1 VTPATPTNFTVANLG
16 VSLEVL
22 PQVGPD
28 RRIIEVALNP
38 VIRDF
43 EGFVNYG
50 TPIVGS
56 SNTTTVNL
64 VDNTAATDSVFGEI
78 TSNAILKPIFRT
90 IRGKTSLRVLD
101 GQTIVMGGL
110 VTERRRQINDKVPIL
125 GDLPFVGRIFR
136 NDGISVEKRSVL
148 IFVNVEL
155 TDPAGN
161 PYRDR

>member
-1 VTPATPTNFTVANLG
+1 
-16 VSLEVL
+16 
-22 PQVGPD
+22 
-28 RRIIEVALNP
+28 
-38 VIRDF
+38 
-43 EGFVNYG
+43 
-50 TPIVGS
+50 
-56 SNTTTVNL
+56 
-64 VDNTAATDSVFGEI
+64 
-78 TSNAILKPIFRT
+78 
-90 IRGKTSLRVLD
+90 
-101 GQTIVMGGL
+101 MGGL